1 MTTTPDHP
9 RSRAGTTPARGL
21 SRRTALVGAAL
32 LVPAT
37 AGLRAVAAQ
46 ETPVPAVGTD
56 ADALRGL
63 LDLEHLLAAMYDN
76 ALLAYNADAFSAAG
90 MPPALRPNL
99 EQVRDAEAAH
109 VAAVTGHVVRL
120 GGTAPAAAAYAF
132 DFVSLDGFL
141 KTAATLE
148 NTATAAYAGAIPL
161 VRDAD
166 AVHDLLGI
174 HSVEA
179 RHGTFL
185 AIVAGGSPVP
195 DAIDLP
201 MAADDVAAVL
211 SPYVVGGAPLPA
223 ASPVTSPAEP
233 TATPAPAVAVAP
245 TAEPAPSPTAPAN
258 AGADASSSTTKNKK
272 NNKKDKKDKAS
283 SQATP
288 EPTAT
293 DASGKKN
300 RKNDG
305 ASGASSPAPVTGSG
319 GLDGALADAASVF
332 GIAAD
337 QITVVTNEPRQWPD
351 SSLGCPEPGGVYA
364 QKITPGSVVLTQ
376 APDGKRIEYH
386 LDDAGTFV
394 RCRMT

>member
-1 MTTTPDHP
+1 MTATPDHP
-9 RSRAGTTPARGL
+9 RSRAGTTPARGF
-21 SRRTALVGAAL
+21 SRRTALTGAAL
-32 LVPAT
+32 LVPAA

-46 ETPVPAVGTD
+46 ETPAPAAGTET
-56 ADALRGL
+56 DALRGL
-63 LDLEHLLAAMYDN
+63 LDLEHLLAAMYDD
-76 ALLAYNADAFSAAG
+76 ALLAYDAGAFSAAG

-120 GGTAPAAAAYAF
+120 GGTAPAASSYAF
-132 DFVSLDGFL
+132 DFVSLDGFV

-148 NTATAAYAGAIPL
+148 NTATAAYAGAIPF
-161 VRDAD
+161 VRDPD
-166 AVHDLLGI
+166 ALRDLLGI

-185 AIVAGGSPVP
+185 AIVAGGTPVAA
-195 DAIDLP
+195 AIDLP

-211 SPYVVGGAPLPA
+211 SPYVVGGAALPA
-223 ASPVTSPAEP
+223 ASPVISPAEP

-245 TAEPAPSPTAPAN
+245 TAEPAPSPTEPAN
-258 AGADASSSTTKNKK
+258 AGADASGKTSKSKNRK
-272 NNKKDKKDKAS
+272 NNKKDKANN
-283 SQATP
+283 QATP

-293 DASGKKN
+293 EATGKKKG
-300 RKNDG
+300 KNDG
-305 ASGASSPAPVTGSG
+305 ASDAQSPPLVTGSG

-332 GIAAD
+332 GVAAD
-337 QITVVTNEPRQWPD
+337 QITVVTNQPRQWPD

-364 QKITPGSVVLTQ
+364 QRITPGSVVLTQ

>member
-9 RSRAGTTPARGL
+9 RSRAGTSPARGL

-109 VAAVTGHVVRL
+109 VAAVTDHVVRL
-120 GGTAPAAAAYAF
+120 GGTAPAATSYAF

-211 SPYVVGGAPLPA
+211 SPYVVGGAPLPV
-223 ASPVTSPAEP
+223 ASPVIPPAEP

-245 TAEPAPSPTAPAN
+245 TAEPAPSPTEPAN
-258 AGADASSSTTKNKK
+258 AGADASGKTSKSKNKK
-272 NNKKDKKDKAS
+272 NNKKDKAS
-283 SQATP
+283 NQATP

-293 DASGKKN
+293 EASGRKKG
-300 RKNDG
+300 KNDG
-305 ASGASSPAPVTGSG
+305 ASGTQSTAPVTGSG

-332 GIAAD
+332 GVAAD